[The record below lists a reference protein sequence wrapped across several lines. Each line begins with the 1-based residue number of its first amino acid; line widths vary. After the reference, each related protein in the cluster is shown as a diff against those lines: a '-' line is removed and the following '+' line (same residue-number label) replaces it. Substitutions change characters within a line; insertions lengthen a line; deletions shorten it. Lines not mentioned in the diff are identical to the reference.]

1 MESVLAIKYWCNL
14 WDLDQIVA
22 GFSVEQDNDAAAVLA
37 AFRAMEE
44 LGCTAADLSDEKG
57 RRVCTMSKNN
67 GGSARKR
74 SSDQPVGPSANEN
87 RS

>member
-1 MESVLAIKYWCNL
+1 LAIKYWCCL

-22 GFSVEQDNDAAAVLA
+22 GFPIEHDNDAAAVLA

-57 RRVCTMSKNN
+57 RRVFTMSKNN
-67 GGSARKR
+67 GGTARKH
-74 SSDQPVGPSANEN
+74 SSDQSQHIMGA
-87 RS
+87 